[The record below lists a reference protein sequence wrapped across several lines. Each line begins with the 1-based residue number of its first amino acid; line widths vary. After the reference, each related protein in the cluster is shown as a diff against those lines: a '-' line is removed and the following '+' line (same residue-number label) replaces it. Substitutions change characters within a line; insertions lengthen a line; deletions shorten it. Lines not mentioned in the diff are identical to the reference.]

1 MLRAII
7 LTDEP
12 EAKKNEIVIREIDP
26 KTLSAMI
33 HYLYTGDLIEEA
45 LDVQMV
51 AHAAAKYRIPG
62 FMDLL
67 CFKMKTEDV
76 QSKFIADMLIAAD
89 RHGSQDLKNVALD
102 KIRADREIL
111 NDKGFRKKMQE
122 AENKDLLVD
131 LFNDL

>member
-7 LTDEP
+7 LTDEQ
-12 EAKKNEIVIREIDP
+12 EAKKDEIVIGEIDP

-51 AHAAAKYRIPG
+51 AHAATKYRIPG

-76 QSKFIADMLIAAD
+76 QSKYIAGMLIAAN
-89 RHGSQDLKNVALD
+89 RHGSKDLKNLALD
-102 KIRADREIL
+102 KI
-111 NDKGFRKKMQE
+111 
-122 AENKDLLVD
+122 
-131 LFNDL
+131 

>member
-12 EAKKNEIVIREIDP
+12 DEIVIREIDP

-67 CFKMKTEDV
+67 CFRLQMRKEELPGEM
-76 QSKFIADMLIAAD
+76 IADLLVAAHRYEAEGLRKIALA
-89 RHGSQDLKNVALD
+89 
-102 KIRADREIL
+102 KIRADRKIISDE
-111 NDKGFRKKMQE
+111 GFRKVMMKADPVIMIDIVR
-122 AENKDLLVD
+122 DL
-131 LFNDL
+131 